1 MNSDIHDFHKMTLN
15 ERRDTVRKL
24 RSLSDEDMEIM
35 KNNTDIKDLEN
46 MIENVIS
53 TMEIPVGIATNFKI
67 NNKDY
72 LIPMCIEEPSV
83 VAACSHGAKI
93 ARVSGGFKAYSMES
107 LMRGELQLYDV
118 PDRDSAII
126 SIFQNKQK
134 ILDMANTRSKT
145 LSSMKAGAMDI
156 EISAI
161 KDYIVLYLIINVKD
175 AMGANVIN
183 TMLEFI
189 APFIEDITGG
199 KINLRIMS
207 NLTTERISYAHAKFK
222 KELIGGEKIVNR
234 IIMASNLAKQDIY
247 RATTHNKGIMNGI
260 DAVILATL
268 NDFRAEEA
276 NAHAYASI
284 NNYHSLTDYYSD
296 ENGDL
301 IGSIKIPISTGIV
314 GGATRTSKKASLS
327 LKILNI
333 SSSQEMADVLACV
346 GLAQNFAAMRAL
358 SNEGIQKGHMKL
370 HARNIAISAG
380 ATDKNVNAIVEKMM
394 EKNTINYSAAKELL
408 VKYNGDN
415 NGKF

>member
-1 MNSDIHDFHKMTLN
+1 MNSEIHNFHKMTLN
-15 ERRDTVRKL
+15 ERRNIVKEL
-24 RSLSDEDMEIM
+24 ASLSNEDMEIM
-35 KNNTDIKDLEN
+35 ENYTNIKDLEN

-53 TMEIPVGIATNFKI
+53 TMEIPIGIATNFKI

-93 ARVSGGFKAYSMES
+93 ARDSGGFRAYSMES
-107 LMRGELQLYDV
+107 IMRGELQLYDV
-118 PDRDSAII
+118 PDRDRAII
-126 SIFQNKQK
+126 SIYQNKQK

-145 LSSMKAGAMDI
+145 LSSMKAGAIDI
-156 EISAI
+156 EISTI
-161 KDYIVLYLIINVKD
+161 NNYIVLYLIINVKD

-189 APFIEDITGG
+189 SPFIEDITGG

-207 NLTTERISYAHAKFK
+207 NLTTERISYAYTKFK

-234 IIMASNLAKQDIY
+234 IVMASNLAKHDIY

-260 DAVILATL
+260 DAVMLATL

-301 IGSIKIPISTGIV
+301 IGSIKIPISVGIV
-314 GGATRTSKKASLS
+314 GGATKTSKKASTS

-333 SSSQEMADVLACV
+333 SSSQEMADVLASV
-346 GLAQNFAAMRAL
+346 GLAQNFAALRAL
-358 SNEGIQKGHMKL
+358 AAEGIQKGHMKL

-380 ATDKNVNAIVEKMM
+380 ATDKNVDIIVEKML
-394 EKNTINYSAAKELL
+394 ERNTINYSTAKELV
-408 VKYNGDN
+408 VKYNGGKD
-415 NGKF
+415 GKF